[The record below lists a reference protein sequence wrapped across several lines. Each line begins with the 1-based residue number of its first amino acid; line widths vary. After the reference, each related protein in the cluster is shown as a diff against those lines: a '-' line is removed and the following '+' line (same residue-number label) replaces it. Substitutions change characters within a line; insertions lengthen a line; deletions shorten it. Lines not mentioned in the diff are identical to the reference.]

1 MESLDQTEKK
11 CPFCA
16 ELIKQEAIVCRYCS
30 RDLPTRN
37 LDLPNEEKVTC
48 TRCSTRMLRSTA
60 DKFDGLCA
68 LCAKKSGILPQS
80 KSSRKPVKNNSVPAC
95 PKCRSTA
102 ITYNKKGF
110 SAGKA
115 VLGAV
120 AFAGIGL
127 LAGFSG
133 SNKIRATCVNCGNSW
148 YAS

>member
-30 RDLPTRN
+30 RDLPARN
-37 LDLPNEEKVTC
+37 VDIPIDEKVTC
-48 TRCSTRMLRSTA
+48 RRCSTRMLRSTA
-60 DKFDGLCA
+60 DRFNGLCA
-68 LCAKKSGILPQS
+68 LCAKKNGILPQS
-80 KSSRKPVKNNSVPAC
+80 KSSRKPVKTNSVPAC